1 MRKLFLLLIFV
12 LVLAGS
18 LFAFTP
24 LGFVLRQSGI
34 SGATGVGWA
43 KADGTL
49 MNGRISGLYVGTQPL
64 GDVSLSLRP
73 ASLLTLQPS
82 YDIQWG
88 GAGGRGTGVLTLS
101 RSGFSGTDIR
111 MQQEIGALEGLAP
124 PVRAMGGSLRLN
136 DGAFR
141 LTQTGCESASGTLSS
156 NTLSTLAAQYG
167 RQFGDVSGPIS
178 CDAGAFVIDLEG
190 SSEAGDRV
198 VIDARALLNGQGEF
212 ATEVETQDTQII
224 IALQQVGFVRE
235 NGRFVYRQSRAGVLQ
250 R

>member
-1 MRKLFLLLIFV
+1 MRKLLLLLIFII
-12 LVLAGS
+12 VLAGS
-18 LFAFTP
+18 LIAFTP
-24 LGFVLRQSGI
+24 LGFILSSSGI
-34 SGATGVGWA
+34 GAAGVGWA

-49 MNGRISGLYVGTQPL
+49 MKGRITGLYVGSQPL

-73 ASLLTLQPS
+73 GSLLSLQPS

-88 GAGGRGTGVLTLS
+88 GAGGRGTGVITLS
-101 RSGFSGTDIR
+101 RSAVTGTDIR

-141 LTQTGCESASGTLSS
+141 LTQTGCESASGTLST
-156 NTLSTLAAQYG
+156 NTLTTLAAQYG

-190 SSEAGDRV
+190 ESEAGDRV
-198 VIDARALLNGQGEF
+198 FIDARAALTGQGEF
-212 ATEVETQDTQII
+212 ATEIETQDTQII

-235 NGRFVYRQSRAGVLQ
+235 NGRFVYRQSRTGALQ